1 MDTVH
6 IDSRQGPTSGPTN
19 PAQDRDS
26 GWAAGA
32 HLIALCF
39 SVVGAILI
47 NVIVGKRNAFV
58 RQHARQAVNFQL
70 NLCAGA
76 LLGAFLT
83 AIAPAFILTW
93 VPLAIAALVL
103 PIVATVRANRGVWQ
117 PYPPLIPFL
126 ANLPQPTL

>member
-1 MDTVH
+1 MTTLH
-6 IDSRQGPTSGPTN
+6 IDSRQPGPQDPT
-19 PAQDRDS
+19 QQQDS

-32 HLIALCF
+32 HLIALFF
-39 SVVGAILI
+39 SVVGAII
-47 NVIVGKRNAFV
+47 ISVVVGKQNAFV

-76 LLGAFLT
+76 LVGALLT
-83 AIAPAFILTW
+83 ALTPAFILTW
-93 VPLAIAALVL
+93 IPLAIAAVVL

-126 ANLPQPTL
+126 ANLPHPN

>member
-6 IDSRQGPTSGPTN
+6 IDSRQGPSSPDN

-32 HLIALCF
+32 HLIALFF
-39 SVVGAILI
+39 SVVGAII
-47 NVIVGKRNAFV
+47 ITVVVGRQNPFV

-70 NLCAGA
+70 NVCAGGLIGA
-76 LLGAFLT
+76 LLT

-103 PIVATVRANRGVWQ
+103 PIVATVRANRGEWQ
-117 PYPPLIPFL
+117 PYPPMIPFL
-126 ANLPQPTL
+126 ANLPQRSV